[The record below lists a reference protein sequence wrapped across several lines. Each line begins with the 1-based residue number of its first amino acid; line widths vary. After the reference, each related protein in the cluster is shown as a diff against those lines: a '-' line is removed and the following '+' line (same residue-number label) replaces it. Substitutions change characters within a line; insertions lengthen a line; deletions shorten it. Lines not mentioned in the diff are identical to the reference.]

1 MAIKSTVY
9 KVTLQISDM
18 DRHYYQE
25 HQLTLA
31 LHPSEQKQRM
41 MVRLLAFAR
50 HAHENLT
57 FTRGLSSDEEP
68 DLWQKEL
75 NGDLTLWIEL
85 GQVDERRLR
94 KACGRARQVI
104 AYTFQHHAATAWWQQ
119 QGAKLARLDR
129 LSVVHIPDATA
140 TELAA
145 FAEQRVLSLQ
155 CTIQDGTLWF
165 TDGERTVEVMPQQ
178 GIGN

>member
-1 MAIKSTVY
+1 MAIKSTIY
-9 KVTLQISDM
+9 KVSLQISDL

-50 HAHENLT
+50 HAHENLS

-68 DLWQKEL
+68 ELWQKEL
-75 NGDLTLWIEL
+75 NGEIALWIEL

-94 KACGRARQVI
+94 KACGRARQVMV
-104 AYTFQHHAATAWWQQ
+104 YTFQHHAATAWWQQ
-119 QGAKLARLDR
+119 QGGKLARLKGLTVINIAD
-129 LSVVHIPDATA
+129 STA
-140 TELAA
+140 AELAL
-145 FAEQRVLSLQ
+145 FAEQRVLTLQ

-178 GIGN
+178 GIGH